1 MESGRAWVAS
11 SVKDVSA
18 AVGGPV
24 GACGSE
30 ATTSIEAGVTEV
42 GGAVA
47 DWFVDGG
54 AEPELA
60 SIGVVGGAKVA
71 CSEDGGSAVGSS
83 EVIDTYVMTKK

>member
-60 SIGVVGGAKVA
+60 SIGVVGGAK
-71 CSEDGGSAVGSS
+71 EDGGSAVGSS

>member
-1 MESGRAWVAS
+1 VESGRAWVTS

-42 GGAVA
+42 GAVA
-47 DWFVDGG
+47 DWLVDGG